1 MKKIIKSAI
10 ASALLM
16 AAPFAASALTLTPT
30 SDNVTLDDISDYQG
44 NVIAP
49 AMLLSL
55 LPNREF
61 NITLNTTNGGG
72 GGVGQGFTAEQR
84 FINNTGQNVVFSAS
98 TQLLNRDYTGAY
110 LSAIS
115 DLETVTRNGGEEF
128 TFASTNGQQFTL
140 RWGAADVVRT
150 SEFVVTVSAV
160 PLPAGGLLLLSALGG
175 LGLAKRR
182 RKAA

>member
-1 MKKIIKSAI
+1 MKNMIKGAL

-16 AAPFAASALTLTPT
+16 AAPFAANALTLTPT
-30 SDNVTLDDISDYQG
+30 SDNVTLDDISDYTG
-44 NVIAP
+44 HAIPP

-55 LPNREF
+55 LPNQEF

-72 GGVGQGFTAEQR
+72 GGVGQGFTASQR
-84 FINNTGQNVVFSAS
+84 FINNTGQDVVFAAS

-110 LSAIS
+110 LRAVS
-115 DLETVTRNGGEEF
+115 DVADVTRAGGAEF
-128 TFASTNGQQFTL
+128 TFASTNGTEFEL
-140 RWGAADVVRT
+140 IWGAADVVRT